1 MARPAIWIRSA
12 ESTWRHKRD
21 GDAQPIELSIMCK
34 FEDELVNHTIDA
46 NRATDKLQISI
57 RRIVEDEV
65 VPIEDCQTAP
75 PYAASQLFDIVSEFL
90 TKLILWGLNSQSER
104 GLRMAPAPSYS

>member
-1 MARPAIWIRSA
+1 MARPAIWIRSD

-46 NRATDKLQISI
+46 NRATDKLEISI
-57 RRIVEDEV
+57 CRIVEDEV
-65 VPIEDCQTAP
+65 VPVKGRQIAP
-75 PYAASQLFDIVSEFL
+75 SHATSQLF
-90 TKLILWGLNSQSER
+90 
-104 GLRMAPAPSYS
+104 

>member
-1 MARPAIWIRSA
+1 
-12 ESTWRHKRD
+12 
-21 GDAQPIELSIMCK
+21 MCE

-65 VPIEDCQTAP
+65 VPIKDRKTAP
-75 PYAASQLFDIVSEFL
+75 AYAASQLFNIVSEFL
-90 TKLILWGLNSQSER
+90 VKFKRSDSQLGHDS
-104 GLRMAPAPSYS
+104 RMALAP